1 MMCSMYIFYLCNCR
15 EKKKSPSDGG
25 IKIRLRLLVCTDSLG
40 IIRESLPGC
49 MQIIKESFVGQRGLF
64 HADVAGVPVLS
75 YIPSVDVCEECQK
88 MLSGTFL

>member
-1 MMCSMYIFYLCNCR
+1 
-15 EKKKSPSDGG
+15 
-25 IKIRLRLLVCTDSLG
+25 
-40 IIRESLPGC
+40 

-88 MLSGTFL
+88 MLSGTILWFSLIISQNPREKIQA